1 MKTSV
6 IDVHAMLSVWSVDE
20 VEKRIDDV
28 PGVESATVNYTAASA
43 TVRYDETRL
52 DVADIKLAVRQRGY
66 ESAAQRSAPE
76 AAAGAPGPAAV
87 AVPQAPPSADAA
99 LVATAVPAVP
109 PAPVV
114 APKTS
119 PATTPKPDTEAMPEG
134 MPVPDMPEA
143 AASKTAAVP
152 GPAAPAGAT
161 SLLRRLRSRLSA
173 AIAPEDQAPTALAK
187 TSAPVKEQS
196 KHVFTGDAGLT
207 PGSAEAWH
215 MLSVE
220 ETAERLR
227 TNLARGLTRAEV
239 AQRFAQQGPNA
250 LTGVKQRSPL
260 SIFIHQF
267 RSLIVMLLLA
277 AGGVALALG
286 DNLEALA
293 ILIVLVVNAVI
304 GFVTEWKAETAL
316 DALRKQTVSV
326 AHVLRDGKEQQI
338 PAEELVTGD
347 VAILTAGARV
357 PADGRI
363 AATVRLQLEE
373 AALTGESLAVS
384 KTADVLV
391 DREVPLG
398 DRINMVHL
406 GTAVTDG
413 RGKFIVTA
421 TGMRTE
427 MGKIGTLIQEVG
439 TRGTPLEKKLGQL
452 GHGLLLIVLIL
463 CAVIV
468 VAGWLRGNSFLY
480 MLEVGVSLAIAAVP
494 EGLPAVTTMTLALGM
509 QRMAR
514 MHALVRRLPAVE
526 TLGSTTVIC
535 TDKTGTLTRNEMTV
549 RAFQIGA
556 RRVEVSGT
564 GYAPAGEF
572 SVEGQRVDPGADDPL
587 RLALRIGMLCN
598 DAKVDRNDGGATV
611 LGDPTE
617 GALIIA
623 ALKGGLDRAALE
635 RDYPRIAEIP
645 FNSDSKRMVTLHRT
659 PAGKTIAYVKG
670 SPGTLLEAS
679 AFQIGAGGIS
689 PLTPADRQH
698 WEESNRE
705 LAGTALR
712 VLGLAYRELPAG
724 YQEDDLLRDLI
735 FVGQVGMIDPLRD
748 EARSTI
754 ATCREAGIRTVMITG
769 DQPATA
775 TEIARQLGID
785 RDAQGHPLRTV
796 HARELTSLD
805 AAGWQTVVADAAV
818 FARASPRHKLQIVEA
833 LQLQGHV
840 VAMTGDGVNDA
851 PALKKADIGI
861 AMGIKG
867 TEVAK
872 EAAAMVITDDNFATI
887 VGAVEQGRSIVHNI
901 LRFIHYLFSTNFAEI
916 VTVFAAI
923 MIGWPLP
930 LGALQILWINIV
942 TDIFPAM
949 ALALEPSA
957 PDVMKRPPRDP
968 NAPLMTR
975 RFVVLIVWQGLLLAG
990 VTLLAFYIGMR
1001 WYGTEGIGLRHAV
1014 TIAFMTLTFA
1024 NVFHTFNARS
1034 QTRSALTDRLFTNG
1048 WLWGAVLV
1056 CLLLQTAAVY
1066 VPFLQAVL
1074 HTVPLTATD
1083 WGVIAACSLTPIAVV
1098 ELVKLAQRS
1107 TTRKR
1112 ALPDQGGIIP

>member
-6 IDVHAMLSVWSVDE
+6 IDVHAMLSVLGVDE
-20 VEKRIDDV
+20 VEKRIGEV
-28 PGVESATVNYTAASA
+28 PGVESVTVNYAAKSA

-52 DVADIKLAVRQRGY
+52 EVADIKSTVRQRAHQ
-66 ESAAQRSAPE
+66 SPAPTT
-76 AAAGAPGPAAV
+76 AVAPQASPAA
-87 AVPQAPPSADAA
+87 
-99 LVATAVPAVP
+99 
-109 PAPVV
+109 
-114 APKTS
+114 
-119 PATTPKPDTEAMPEG
+119 TPKPDTQAMP
-134 MPVPDMPEA
+134 V
-143 AASKTAAVP
+143 
-152 GPAAPAGAT
+152 AAPA
-161 SLLRRLRSRLSA
+161 
-173 AIAPEDQAPTALAK
+173 DQAAGASAK
-187 TSAPVKEQS
+187 ASAPVKEQS
-196 KHVFTGDAGLT
+196 KHVSTGDPALT
-207 PGSAEAWH
+207 PGPAQAWH
-215 MLSVE
+215 TLSVE

-227 TNLARGLTRAEV
+227 TSVTHGLTRAEV
-239 AQRFAQQGPNA
+239 ALRLAQQGPNA
-250 LTGVKQRSPL
+250 LVGVKQRSAL
-260 SIFIHQF
+260 SIFVHQF
-267 RSLIVMLLLA
+267 RSLIVLLLLA

-286 DNLEALA
+286 ETIQALA
-293 ILIVLVVNAVI
+293 ILIVIVVNAVI

-316 DALRKQTVSV
+316 EALRKQTVSV
-326 AHVLRDGKEQQI
+326 AHVLRDGQEQQI
-338 PAEELVTGD
+338 PSEELVTGD
-347 VAILTAGARV
+347 VTILSAGARV

-363 AATVRLQLEE
+363 AENMQLQLEE

-391 DREVPLG
+391 DQDAPLG

-406 GTAVTDG
+406 GTAVTEG

-427 MGKIGTLIQEVG
+427 LGKIGALIAETG
-439 TRGTPLEKKLGQL
+439 TRGTPLEAKLAQL
-452 GHGLLLIVLIL
+452 GRGLLVIVLVL

-468 VAGWLRGNSFLY
+468 VMGWLRGNSFLY
-480 MLEVGVSLAIAAVP
+480 MLEVGISLAIAAVP

-514 MHALVRRLPAVE
+514 MHALIRRLPAVE

-549 RAFQIGA
+549 RAFQIGG
-556 RRVEVSGT
+556 RRVEVSGS
-564 GYAPAGEF
+564 GYAPVGEF
-572 SVEGQRVDPGADDPL
+572 SVEGQRIDPGADDPL
-587 RLALRIGMLCN
+587 RFALRIGMLCN
-598 DAKVDRNDGGATV
+598 DAKVDRSDGGATV

-617 GALIIA
+617 AALIIA
-623 ALKGGLDRAALE
+623 AEKGGLDRAALE
-635 RDYPRIAEIP
+635 RDYPRVAEIP
-645 FNSDSKRMVTLHRT
+645 FSAETKRMITLHRT
-659 PAGKTIAYVKG
+659 ASGKSIAYVKG

-679 AFQIGAGGIS
+679 AFQIGAAGIS
-689 PLTPADRQH
+689 PLTPADRQR
-698 WEESNRE
+698 WEETNRE

-712 VLGLAYRELPAG
+712 VLGLAYRELPQG
-724 YQEDDLLRDLI
+724 YQDDDLLRDLT

-754 ATCREAGIRTVMITG
+754 ATCRAAGIRTVMITG

-775 TEIARQLGID
+775 SEIARQLGID
-785 RDAQGHPLRTV
+785 RDAEGHPLRTV

-818 FARASPRHKLQIVEA
+818 FARASPQHKLRIVEA

-887 VGAVEQGRSIVHNI
+887 VGAVEQGRIIVHNI

-923 MIGWPLP
+923 MLGWPLP

-968 NAPLMTR
+968 KEPLMTR
-975 RFVVLIVWQGLLLAG
+975 SFVVLIVWQGLLLAG

-1001 WYGTEGIGLRHAV
+1001 WYGTEGVGLRHAV
-1014 TIAFMTLTFA
+1014 TIAFMTLTLT
-1024 NVFHTFNARS
+1024 NVFHAFNARS
-1034 QTRSALTDRLFTNG
+1034 RTRSALTARLFTNG
-1048 WLWGAVLV
+1048 WLWGAVLI
-1056 CLLLQTAAVY
+1056 CLLLQAAAVY
-1066 VPFLQAVL
+1066 APFLQAVL
-1074 HTVPLTATD
+1074 NTVTLTVAD
-1083 WGVIAACSLTPIAVV
+1083 WGVIAACSLTPVAIV
-1098 ELVKLAQRS
+1098 ELVKVVQRS
-1107 TTRKR
+1107 MALKKR
-1112 ALPDQGGIIP
+1112 RPNQAGMIA

>member
-6 IDVHAMLSVWSVDE
+6 IEVHGMLSVLSVDE
-20 VEKRIDDV
+20 VEKRIGEV
-28 PGVESATVNYTAASA
+28 PGVESVTVNYAAKNA

-52 DVADIKLAVRQRGY
+52 EIADIKSAVRQRGY
-66 ESAAQRSAPE
+66 ESAAS
-76 AAAGAPGPAAV
+76 AAAPALT
-87 AVPQAPPSADAA
+87 SA
-99 LVATAVPAVP
+99 
-109 PAPVV
+109 
-114 APKTS
+114 APKSALNT
-119 PATTPKPDTEAMPEG
+119 AAAAPKPDTAAMPAG
-134 MPVPDMPEA
+134 MPMPDIPA
-143 AASKTAAVP
+143 AAVP
-152 GPAAPAGAT
+152 QPAASPKPANSPAPAAAHAAT
-161 SLLRRLRSRLSA
+161 SLLQRLRSWLSPA
-173 AIAPEDQAPTALAK
+173 AAPADQAHAAPAR
-187 TSAPVKEQS
+187 TSASAKIES
-196 KHVFTGDAGLT
+196 KPPF
-207 PGSAEAWH
+207 PGQTATSPAPTEAWH
-215 MLSVE
+215 TRAVE
-220 ETAERLR
+220 ETAERQR
-227 TNLARGLTRAEV
+227 TNVTHGLTRAE
-239 AQRFAQQGPNA
+239 AALRYAQQGSNVLA
-250 LTGVKQRSPL
+250 GVKQRSAL
-260 SIFIHQF
+260 SIFVHQF

-286 DNLEALA
+286 ENIEAVA
-293 ILIVLVVNAVI
+293 ILIVIAVNAII
-304 GFVTEWKAETAL
+304 GFVTEWKAEAAL
-316 DALRKQTVSV
+316 GALRKQTVSV
-326 AHVLRDGKEQQI
+326 AHVLRDGEEQQI

-347 VAILTAGARV
+347 LAILTAGARV

-363 AATVRLQLEE
+363 VESVRLQLEE
-373 AALTGESLAVS
+373 AALTGESLAVTKS
-384 KTADVLV
+384 ADVLA
-391 DREVPLG
+391 DQDAPLG

-427 MGKIGTLIQEVG
+427 MGKIGTLIEDVG
-439 TRGTPLEKKLGQL
+439 SRGTPLEAKLAQL
-452 GHGLLLIVLIL
+452 GRALLIMVLVL

-468 VAGWLRGNSFLY
+468 VMGWLRGISFLY
-480 MLEVGVSLAIAAVP
+480 MLEVGISLAIAAVP
-494 EGLPAVTTMTLALGM
+494 EGLLAVTTMTLALGM

-514 MHALVRRLPAVE
+514 MHALIRRLPAVE

-564 GYAPAGEF
+564 GYAPAGDF
-572 SVEGQRVDPGADDPL
+572 SVQGARVNPVADAPL
-587 RLALRIGMLCN
+587 HLALQIGMLCN
-598 DAKVDRNDGGATV
+598 DAKVDHNDSGATV

-617 GALIIA
+617 GALLVA
-623 ALKGGLDRAALE
+623 AAKGGLDRAALE

-645 FNSDSKRMVTLHRT
+645 FNSETKRMVTVHRT
-659 PAGKTIAYVKG
+659 AAGKTVAYVKG

-679 AFQIGAGGIS
+679 AFQIGSSGIS
-689 PLTPADRQH
+689 PLSPADRQH
-698 WEESNRE
+698 WEETNRE

-712 VLGLAYRELPAG
+712 VLGLAYRELAEG
-724 YQEDDLLRDLI
+724 YHEEDLGRDLV

-775 TEIARQLGID
+775 SEIARQLGID
-785 RDAQGHPLRTV
+785 RDAEGHPLRTV
-796 HARELTSLD
+796 HARELGSLD
-805 AAGWQTVVADAAV
+805 AAGWQAVVADAAV
-818 FARASPRHKLQIVEA
+818 FARVSPAHKLQIVEA

-851 PALKKADIGI
+851 PALKQADIGI

-872 EAAAMVITDDNFATI
+872 EAAAMVIIDDNFATI
-887 VGAVEQGRSIVHNI
+887 VGAVEQGRIIVHNI

-916 VTVFAAI
+916 VTVFVAI

-930 LGALQILWINIV
+930 LGVLQILWINIV

-968 NAPLMTR
+968 KAPLMTR
-975 RFVVLIVWQGLLLAG
+975 HFVVLIVWQGLLLAG
-990 VTLLAFYIGMR
+990 VTLLAFHIGMR
-1001 WYGTEGIGLRHAV
+1001 WYGAEGVGLRHAV
-1014 TIAFMTLTFA
+1014 TIAFMTLTLA
-1024 NVFHTFNARS
+1024 NVFHSFNARS
-1034 QTRSALTDRLFTNG
+1034 QTRSAFTARLFSNG
-1048 WLWGAVLV
+1048 WLWGAVLI

-1066 VPFLQAVL
+1066 VPFLQAAL
-1074 HTVPLTATD
+1074 NTVPLTGAD
-1083 WGVIAACSLTPIAVV
+1083 WGLVAACSLTPVAVV
-1098 ELVKLAQRS
+1098 ELVKVVQRS
-1107 TTRKR
+1107 M
-1112 ALPDQGGIIP
+1112 ALKKGRPNQGGIISSRLRKDG